1 MTTRGQILRSSVT
14 GNAPAAGTRAPGEMW
29 TTFPDLQFGV
39 IDASRNAQKLI
50 AVRYFSTSANYATGD
65 FVVQAGA
72 LYAAKGAITA
82 GAFNATQWTKLL
94 VAADVPAALP
104 IASTT
109 VLGAV
114 KVDGTS
120 ITASGS
126 GVLTVPS
133 TAVQAMNDNR
143 IINGDMRID
152 QRNNGAGGTANNAYT
167 VDRWLYASNQA
178 AKGTWVRGGSGGSAL
193 PFGFTS
199 FLSFTSSSAYASLA
213 TDFFYFGQRIE
224 ADMITDFA
232 WGTPN
237 AQPVTLSFWV
247 SSAQPGTYSGAIRND
262 TGNRSYPF
270 TFPVTATLTRIAI
283 TIPGDTVGAWVM
295 NGNAVAAIV
304 EFDLGSGSNFRGPAN
319 AWASAN
325 YIGATGAV
333 SVVGANGATFNLTG
347 VKLEIGSVATPF
359 NRQSLAK
366 TLADCQRYYLKLG
379 GAAGGDVLLQGQAG
393 SAGQNLGQTIVYP
406 TSMRASPTGT
416 VVGGITGQT
425 NISAAVLVLSSRSS
439 GFIITSAATGNTG
452 WQTSGTSYLT
462 FDAEL

>member
-1 MTTRGQILRSSVT
+1 M
-14 GNAPAAGTRAPGEMW
+14 PGEMW

-143 IINGDMRID
+143 VLNGDMRID
-152 QRNNGAGGTANNAYT
+152 QRNGGASGTAAGYT
-167 VDRWLYASNQA
+167 TDRWQFASNFA
-178 AKGTWVRGGSGGSAL
+178 TKGTWGQNLNNAAPASAFPYYL
-193 PFGFTS
+193 GWQSNSSYTS
-199 FLSFTSSSAYASLA
+199 AASDYFLLQQS
-213 TDFFYFGQRIE
+213 IE
-224 ADMITDFA
+224 ADMVSDFA
-232 WGTPN
+232 WGTPS
-237 AQPVTLSFWV
+237 AQPVTLSFW
-247 SSAQPGTYSGAIRND
+247 AQSNLGGSLGGSIGHPAST
-262 TGNRSYPF
+262 RSYPF
-270 TFPVTATLTRIAI
+270 TYSLPGTATWTKVVIA
-283 TIPGDTVGAWVM
+283 IPGDTAGTWVM
-295 NGNAVAAIV
+295 KGNAAAV
-304 EFDLGSGSNFRGPAN
+304 LVNFDLGSGSNFHNAPN
-319 AWASAN
+319 AWASGNYVGVPVENSIAAN
-325 YIGATGAV
+325 QYGFLYI
-333 SVVGANGATFNLTG
+333 TG

-366 TLADCQRYYLKLG
+366 SMADCQRYYQSSQI
-379 GAAGGDVLLQGQAG
+379 AYQGYATTLSGVYVSVNNLVQMRANPTLVIATNNCGNITSPSLTGSTPAG
-393 SAGQNLGQTIVYP
+393 SSVTLLGSVVSTAIYTLNVTY
-406 TSMRASPTGT
+406 TAS
-416 VVGGITGQT
+416 
-425 NISAAVLVLSSRSS
+425 
-439 GFIITSAATGNTG
+439 
-452 WQTSGTSYLT
+452 
-462 FDAEL
+462 AEL